1 MGRRFR
7 GLPEEC
13 SSAGRASV
21 SKTEGRG
28 FESLHS
34 CHYIYRRAGV
44 LSGVRRR
51 RKVRQAFMAKDQGA
65 IQTTLRPRSQ
75 TRGAPVAAE
84 PPKKPFNPVKFF
96 REVRAEARKVT
107 WTSWKETWITSVMV
121 GIMVIFTAI
130 FFFAVDW
137 FLGMGIG
144 ALLKLA
150 NAE

>member
-1 MGRRFR
+1 MAKGQNIAEGGSGRR
-7 GLPEEC
+7 P
-13 SSAGRASV
+13 AVAP
-21 SKTEGRG
+21 
-28 FESLHS
+28 
-34 CHYIYRRAGV
+34 
-44 LSGVRRR
+44 
-51 RKVRQAFMAKDQGA
+51 
-65 IQTTLRPRSQ
+65 RP
-75 TRGAPVAAE
+75 APRPAAA
-84 PPKKPFNPVKFF
+84 PAPLAAVKKRVGPVQFL

>member
-1 MGRRFR
+1 MAKGQNIVE
-7 GLPEEC
+7 GG
-13 SSAGRASV
+13 AGRKPAV
-21 SKTEGRG
+21 APPRPAP
-28 FESLHS
+28 
-34 CHYIYRRAGV
+34 RAV
-44 LSGVRRR
+44 
-51 RKVRQAFMAKDQGA
+51 
-65 IQTTLRPRSQ
+65 P
-75 TRGAPVAAE
+75 GAPLAAV
-84 PPKKPFNPVKFF
+84 KKRVGPVQFL